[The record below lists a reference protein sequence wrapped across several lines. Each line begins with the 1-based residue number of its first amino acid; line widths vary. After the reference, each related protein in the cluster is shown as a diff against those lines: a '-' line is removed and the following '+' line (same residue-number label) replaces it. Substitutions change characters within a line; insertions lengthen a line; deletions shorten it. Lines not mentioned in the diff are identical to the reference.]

1 MNLLLIK
8 SSLMAVRDEI
18 VWRSGIVYFVIV
30 IIAIVLLVRV
40 IILQY
45 VERGKW
51 EAMSEKFVYKTDVVP
66 AIRGDIL
73 DDDGRLL
80 ASSVPYYS
88 IYMDTRSSGMSAEI
102 WSDGLSGLSSG
113 LEHLVG
119 ERSASAWRSELINA
133 RKKGD
138 RYFLIKRKVDYETL
152 KKLKELPIFCEGQF
166 KGGMV
171 AQAENRRILPNS
183 ELAAR
188 TIGYLNQGSEG
199 TEVGI
204 EGAFNKELEGSN
216 GLMVKQRLTGG
227 DWIPVDNFNSVETR
241 DGNDV
246 VTTIDIDL
254 QDVATSALINQ
265 LRKNNA
271 HHGCVVLMEV
281 STGDI
286 KAIANLELGDDG
298 DYHETYNYAV
308 GESTEPGSTFKLPSL
323 MAAIE
328 DGVIDTGDVVDTGN
342 GTVKFYN
349 KIIRDTKEG
358 GYGKLTV
365 KQVFEKSSNVGT
377 SKIIS
382 QYYKDNPKAF
392 VNRLYSMR
400 LNQKLNLQI
409 MGEADPLIRYP
420 GDKLWSGL
428 SLPMMSH
435 GYEVQLTPLQILTFY
450 NAVANNGRMM
460 KPRFVTEIRRN
471 GNLLKSFDTEV
482 LANSIASRS
491 TIRKAKKMMEG
502 VVEHGTAVNLKDA
515 DYKIAG
521 KTGTA
526 QIAKDKFGYRTGSR
540 ISYQASFCGY
550 FPAGNP
556 IYSCIVVVNAPS
568 NSVYYGNL
576 VAGPVFKEISD
587 KVYSTRFFKEYV
599 TEKKE
604 DKPFPAPDAGNG
616 FRADINSVF
625 RDLGIR
631 YKRTVDDDWVAT
643 RESGDTIRLAGV
655 MQQQGLIPDVRG
667 MTLRD
672 AMYLL
677 ENSGLRVTF
686 NGKGRVRKQSP
697 EHGAKIYEG
706 SVVSLDLNM

>member
-1 MNLLLIK
+1 MT
-8 SSLMAVRDEI
+8 VRDEI
-18 VWRSGIVYFVIV
+18 VWRSGIVYLAIV
-30 IIAIVLLVRV
+30 IIAIVLLVRI

-51 EAMSEKFVYKTDVVP
+51 VAMSEKYVYRTDVVP

-73 DDDGRLL
+73 AYDGRLL

-88 IYMDTRSSGMSAEI
+88 IYMDTRSSGMSSDI
-102 WSDGLSGLSSG
+102 WSNGLSGLSSG
-113 LEHLVG
+113 LEQLAG
-119 ERSASAWRSELINA
+119 ERSASSWRTKLINA
-133 RKKGD
+133 RTKGD
-138 RYFLIKRKVDYETL
+138 RYFLIKRRVDYETL
-152 KKLKELPIFCEGQF
+152 KKLKELPIFREGQY

-183 ELAAR
+183 DLASR
-188 TIGYLNQGSEG
+188 TIGYLNQGNEG

-204 EGAFNKELEGSN
+204 EGAFDKDLAGKS

-227 DWIPVDNFNSVETR
+227 DWIPIDNFNSVETK

-254 QDVATSALINQ
+254 QDVATSALLNQ
-265 LRKNNA
+265 LKKHDA
-271 HHGCVVLMEV
+271 HHGCIVLMQV
-281 STGDI
+281 ATGDV

-298 DYHETYNYAV
+298 DYHETYNYAI
-308 GESTEPGSTFKLPSL
+308 GESTEPGSTFKLASL

-328 DGVIDTGDVVDTGN
+328 DGVIDTGDIVDTGN
-342 GTVKFYN
+342 GMVKFYN
-349 KIIRDTKEG
+349 KIIRDTKEE

-365 KQVFEKSSNVGT
+365 KQVFEKSSNVGA
-377 SKIIS
+377 SMLI
-382 QYYKDNPKAF
+382 YEHYKDNPKSF
-392 VNRLYSMR
+392 INRLYAMK
-400 LNQKLNLQI
+400 LNEKLNLQI
-409 MGEADPLIRYP
+409 KGEGEPLIRYP
-420 GDKLWSGL
+420 GDKFWSGL
-428 SLPMMSH
+428 SLPMISY

-450 NAVANNGRMM
+450 NAVANDGRMM
-460 KPRFVTEIRRN
+460 RPRFVTEIRRN
-471 GNLLKSFDTEV
+471 GNLLKSFDPEV
-482 LANSIASRS
+482 IINSIASRS

-502 VVEHGTAVNLKDA
+502 VVEHGTAANLKDT

-526 QIAKDKFGYRTGSR
+526 QIAKEKYGYRSGAK

-550 FPAGNP
+550 FPADNP

-587 KVYSTRFFKEYV
+587 KVYSTRFFKNLVAANKE
-599 TEKKE
+599 EKA
-604 DKPFPAPDAGNG
+604 PSVPDAGNG
-616 FRADINSVF
+616 YRDDINSIF

-631 YKRTVDDDWVAT
+631 YKRSVNDDWVAT
-643 RESGDTIRLAGV
+643 RESGDTIRLVGV
-655 MQQQGLIPDVRG
+655 TPQQGQVPDVRG

-672 AMYLL
+672 AMFLL
-677 ENSGLRVTF
+677 ENSGLCVKF
-686 NGKGRVRKQSP
+686 NGKGRVRRQSP
-697 EHGAKIYEG
+697 EHGARIYEG